1 MDSIHCVVRDKHENN
16 SWNLWFLFYFH
27 LHGGYNISG
36 VMQLSS
42 KWTHRTPLRADH
54 NKITPKEVNSRPISK
69 QSYHI
74 IVLEDDR
81 HFEHS
86 RTSNKGTTVRKE
98 RTLIRNHNLRIT
110 TKIEE
115 MHLTLP
121 QKTELMCKILLPPV
135 YHVFVFKFFSNL
147 YVIVFRSLICSGYL
161 A

>member
-1 MDSIHCVVRDKHENN
+1 M
-16 SWNLWFLFYFH
+16 
-27 LHGGYNISG
+27 
-36 VMQLSS
+36 
-42 KWTHRTPLRADH
+42 HRTPLRADH
-54 NKITPKEVNSRPISK
+54 YKITSKEVNSRPISK

-115 MHLTLP
+115 MHSTLP
-121 QKTELMCKILLPPV
+121 QKTELMYKILLPPV
-135 YHVFVFKFFSNL
+135 
-147 YVIVFRSLICSGYL
+147 
-161 A
+161 